1 MKVKGIVFSGFAAA
15 ILMGTAHAAT
25 PFRVASQAYVD
36 ARVASATTAAGN
48 VSDVVGDV
56 ATGLNSGANTNFGE
70 NTDTVLEA
78 LNDLDNA
85 INTKADSAD
94 VGDVSGITGYAS
106 GDTIVSTINGMKT
119 DISGK
124 QDKLSGGTGYEGKVV
139 TAGASN
145 GAVTYTTI
153 DSSIGASGTSNLITS
168 NAVKT
173 YVDNAISG
181 VTGNGGQGIA
191 AQIDAALGSDFSG
204 QDAYTDVT
212 DALAD
217 KQDKSDSTVAAADVT
232 AANHLTAGAGVAG
245 NLVAL
250 GNALGTVEGTV
261 GNSSA
266 GLVHDVAALQ
276 QTIGDGTTS
285 GVAKDVS
292 DLNEQI
298 NGNGTT
304 TTGLAG
310 DVAAL
315 DAAVNGDP
323 TDNNDTGLVG
333 FMDLIN
339 GYSSCIT
346 IAEGLREQGDNTPA
360 HCVLS
365 ASTAGGLEWTPV
377 TFPWV
382 EE

>member
-94 VGDVSGITGYAS
+94 VGDVGDITGYAS
-106 GDTIVSTINGMKT
+106 GDTIVSTINSMKT

-124 QDKLSGGTGYEGKVV
+124 VNISDKATTIRASTSASDDKWATEKAVATVVEGLTGTG
-139 TAGASN
+139 AGS
-145 GAVTYTTI
+145 V
-153 DSSIGASGTSNLITS
+153 S
-168 NAVKT
+168 
-173 YVDNAISG
+173 
-181 VTGNGGQGIA
+181 QQIA
-191 AQIDAALGSDFSG
+191 TALGSDFSG

-232 AANHLTAGAGVAG
+232 AANHLTAGADVAG

-292 DLNEQI
+292 DLDEQI

-315 DAAVNGDP
+315 QS
-323 TDNNDTGLVG
+323 
-333 FMDLIN
+333 FQSLIE
-339 GYSSCIT
+339 GYSTCLAT
-346 IAEGLREQGDNTPA
+346 ANALREQGDNTPA

-365 ASTAGGLEWTPV
+365 AKVNADGTTGIGMEWIPV

-382 EE
+382 AE